1 MATILGPCH
10 TTSVNC
16 STIFYQTPIDIG
28 FRMIAIL
35 AGVRKETLRLV
46 WGVSSTGRVSK
57 PVPMQMSLVDDV
69 VTRIGKQAPID
80 EYVIGAE
87 RRTRSYLMLSSIV
100 SGSLQARFSFL
111 RKALG
116 GEEWTMK

>member
-1 MATILGPCH
+1 
-10 TTSVNC
+10 
-16 STIFYQTPIDIG
+16 
-28 FRMIAIL
+28 MIANS

-80 EYVIGAE
+80 EYVIGGE
-87 RRTRSYLMLSSIV
+87 RRTRSYLMLSSIATV
-100 SGSLQARFSFL
+100 SLQARFSFL

-116 GEEWTMK
+116 GGEWTMK